1 MHVLRSNDFDGD
13 PLLKLML
20 ILKIIVD
27 VDVESQLEVDLL
39 RVTDNNETRSRAHY
53 PTEFSVLS

>member
-20 ILKIIVD
+20 ILKIF
-27 VDVESQLEVDLL
+27 VESQLEVGLL
-39 RVTDNNETRSRAHY
+39 RVTDNNDSRSRAHHS
-53 PTEFSVLS
+53 TEFSVLS

>member
-1 MHVLRSNDFDGD
+1 MHVLRSHDFDGD

-27 VDVESQLEVDLL
+27 VESQLEVDLL
-39 RVTDNNETRSRAHY
+39 RVTDNNESRSRAHHS
-53 PTEFSVLS
+53 TEFSVLS

>member
-20 ILKIIVD
+20 ILKIIV
-27 VDVESQLEVDLL
+27 ESQLEVDLL
-39 RVTDNNETRSRAHY
+39 RVTGNNESRSRAHY
-53 PTEFSVLS
+53 PTELSVLS

>member
-20 ILKIIVD
+20 ILKIIV
-27 VDVESQLEVDLL
+27 EVDLL
-39 RVTDNNETRSRAHY
+39 RVTGNNESRSRAHY